1 MKAENPLSEFK
12 IQKLFTPNP
21 QNINYIKARESTT
34 IEYKESY
41 NHGSMAQYFKTMAAF
56 ANTDGGYII
65 FGIAD
70 NPRKFNGLSDKSK
83 RLFESIRIEEFTNN
97 LNDYFQPSIKWIND
111 IFEYNDRTYGIIYTY
126 PLDNKPCICSKMYS
140 NSEKKYSLEEGDI
153 YYRYRG
159 RSQKIKYAELEA
171 IFDKNRE
178 KESKKW
184 IELIKN
190 IAKIGVSNASVLNLS
205 NGELQFDDSTIVMDK
220 ELIDSINF
228 IKEGKF
234 VEKGGTPTLKLMG
247 TIKDIHTFDGIIV
260 KTSELKAIE
269 PSDIITNFLS
279 NKVVDSPIEFI
290 KVIMNCNSGFQPIY
304 YYIKQSERDIDWI
317 KKFINDSGKDTQTI
331 KLLSSRLNG
340 RLEKKQE
347 LKSND
352 SDANYFKRRYF
363 SYLKNKKLKND
374 LSEFLEEKHQI
385 WLLQSFMYLD
395 DMKIIENELY
405 YKDILLKLYEKLLKN
420 KRGNVA
426 SCFRKAICRLDEV
439 LFFGKSL

>member
-21 QNINYIKARESTT
+21 QNKNYIKARESTT

-70 NPRKFNGLSDKSK
+70 NPRKFNGLSDRSK
-83 RLFESIRIEEFTNN
+83 RQFESIRIEEFTKN
-97 LNDYFQPSIKWIND
+97 LNDYFQPSIKWTND
-111 IFEYNDRTYGIIYTY
+111 IFEYNDKTYGIIYTY
-126 PLDNKPCICSKMYS
+126 PLDNKPCICSKMY
-140 NSEKKYSLEEGDI
+140 NGDKKYSLEEGDI

-178 KESKKW
+178 KEAKKW
-184 IELIKN
+184 LELIKN
-190 IAKIGVSNASVLNLS
+190 IAKIGVSKASVLNLS
-205 NGELQFDDSTIVMDK
+205 NGELRFDDSTIVIEK

-228 IKEGKF
+228 IKEGNF

-260 KTSELKAIE
+260 KTPELKAIE
-269 PSDIITNFLS
+269 PSDIIIDFLS

-304 YYIKQSERDIDWI
+304 YYIKQSEQDIDGI
-317 KKFINDSGKDTQTI
+317 KHFIIESGKDTQTI
-331 KLLSSRLNG
+331 KLLVSRLNG

-352 SDANYFKRRYF
+352 SNANYNKRRYLNC
-363 SYLKNKKLKND
+363 LKNKQLETNS
-374 LSEFLEEKHQI
+374 SEFLDEKHQT

-395 DMKIIENELY
+395 DTKIIENEVY
-405 YKDILLKLYEKLLKN
+405 YKAILLELYEKFLKN
-420 KRGNVA
+420 KPGNVA

-439 LFFGKSL
+439 LFFGK

>member
-184 IELIKN
+184 IELIK
-190 IAKIGVSNASVLNLS
+190 I
-205 NGELQFDDSTIVMDK
+205 
-220 ELIDSINF
+220 
-228 IKEGKF
+228 
-234 VEKGGTPTLKLMG
+234 
-247 TIKDIHTFDGIIV
+247 
-260 KTSELKAIE
+260 
-269 PSDIITNFLS
+269 
-279 NKVVDSPIEFI
+279 
-290 KVIMNCNSGFQPIY
+290 
-304 YYIKQSERDIDWI
+304 
-317 KKFINDSGKDTQTI
+317 
-331 KLLSSRLNG
+331 
-340 RLEKKQE
+340 
-347 LKSND
+347 
-352 SDANYFKRRYF
+352 
-363 SYLKNKKLKND
+363 
-374 LSEFLEEKHQI
+374 
-385 WLLQSFMYLD
+385 
-395 DMKIIENELY
+395 
-405 YKDILLKLYEKLLKN
+405 
-420 KRGNVA
+420 
-426 SCFRKAICRLDEV
+426 
-439 LFFGKSL
+439 

>member
-1 MKAENPLSEFK
+1 MKAENPLSESK

-21 QNINYIKARESTT
+21 QNKNYIKARESTT

-70 NPRKFNGLSDKSK
+70 NPRKFNGLSDRSK
-83 RLFESIRIEEFTNN
+83 RQFESIRIEEFTNN
-97 LNDYFQPSIKWIND
+97 LNDYFQPSIKWTND

-126 PLDNKPCICSKMYS
+126 PLDNKPCICSKMY
-140 NSEKKYSLEEGDI
+140 NGEKKYSLEEGDI

-178 KESKKW
+178 KEAKKW
-184 IELIKN
+184 LELIKN
-190 IAKIGVSNASVLNLS
+190 IAKIGVSKASVLNLS
-205 NGELQFDDSTIVMDK
+205 NGELRFDDSTIVIEK

-228 IKEGKF
+228 IKEGNF

-260 KTSELKAIE
+260 KTPELKAIE
-269 PSDIITNFLS
+269 PSDIIIDFLS

-304 YYIKQSERDIDWI
+304 YYIKQSEQDIDGI
-317 KKFINDSGKDTQTI
+317 KQFIIESGKNTQTI
-331 KLLSSRLNG
+331 KLLVSRLNG

-352 SDANYFKRRYF
+352 SNANYNKRRYLNC
-363 SYLKNKKLKND
+363 LKNKQLKKD
-374 LSEFLEEKHQI
+374 SSEFLDEKHQT

-395 DMKIIENELY
+395 DTKIIENEAY
-405 YKDILLKLYEKLLKN
+405 YKAILLQLYEKFLKN
-420 KRGNVA
+420 KSGNVA

-439 LFFGKSL
+439 LFFGK

>member
-21 QNINYIKARESTT
+21 QNKNYIKARESTT

-70 NPRKFNGLSDKSK
+70 NPRKFNGLSDRSK
-83 RLFESIRIEEFTNN
+83 RQFESIRIEEFTNN
-97 LNDYFQPSIKWIND
+97 LNDYFQPSIKWTND
-111 IFEYNDRTYGIIYTY
+111 IFEYNDKTYGIIYTY
-126 PLDNKPCICSKMYS
+126 PLDNKPCICSKMY
-140 NSEKKYSLEEGDI
+140 NGDKKYSLEEGDI

-178 KESKKW
+178 KEAKKW
-184 IELIKN
+184 LELIKN
-190 IAKIGVSNASVLNLS
+190 IAKIGVSKASVLNLS
-205 NGELQFDDSTIVMDK
+205 NGELRFDDSTIVIEK

-228 IKEGKF
+228 IKEGNF

-260 KTSELKAIE
+260 KTPELKAIE
-269 PSDIITNFLS
+269 PSDIIIDFLS

-304 YYIKQSERDIDWI
+304 YYIKQSEQDIDGI
-317 KKFINDSGKDTQTI
+317 KHFIIESGKDTQTI
-331 KLLSSRLNG
+331 KLLVSRLNG

-352 SDANYFKRRYF
+352 SNANYNKRRYLNC
-363 SYLKNKKLKND
+363 LKINNLKQTLVN
-374 LSEFLEEKHQI
+374 F
-385 WLLQSFMYLD
+385 
-395 DMKIIENELY
+395 
-405 YKDILLKLYEKLLKN
+405 
-420 KRGNVA
+420 
-426 SCFRKAICRLDEV
+426 
-439 LFFGKSL
+439 

>member
-1 MKAENPLSEFK
+1 MKAENPLSESK

-21 QNINYIKARESTT
+21 QNVNHIKARESTT

-56 ANTDGGYII
+56 ANTNGGYII

-70 NPRKFNGLSDKSK
+70 NPRKFNGLSDRSK
-83 RLFESIRIEEFTNN
+83 RQFESIRIEEFTNN
-97 LNDYFQPSIKWIND
+97 LNDYFQPSIKWTND
-111 IFEYNDRTYGIIYTY
+111 IFKYNDRTYGIIYTY
-126 PLDNKPCICSKMYS
+126 PLDNKPCICSKMY
-140 NSEKKYSLEEGDI
+140 NDDKKYSLEEGDI

-159 RSQKIKYAELEA
+159 RSQKIKYAELKA

-178 KESKKW
+178 EEAKKW
-184 IELIKN
+184 LELIKN
-190 IAKIGVSNASVLNLS
+190 IAKIGVSKASVLNLS
-205 NGELQFDDSTIVMDK
+205 NGELRFDDSTIVIEK

-228 IKEGKF
+228 IKEGNF

-260 KTSELKAIE
+260 KTPELKAIE
-269 PSDIITNFLS
+269 PSDIIIDFLS

-304 YYIKQSERDIDWI
+304 YYIKQSEQDIDWI
-317 KKFINDSGKDTQTI
+317 KQFIIESGKETQTI
-331 KLLSSRLNG
+331 KLLVSRLNG

-352 SDANYFKRRYF
+352 SNANYNKRRYF
-363 SYLKNKKLKND
+363 NCLKNKQFKKD
-374 LSEFLEEKHQI
+374 SSEFLDEKHQI

-395 DMKIIENELY
+395 DMKIIENEAY
-405 YKDILLKLYEKLLKN
+405 YKSILLELYEKLLKN

-439 LFFGKSL
+439 LFFGK

>member
-1 MKAENPLSEFK
+1 MKAENPLSESK

-21 QNINYIKARESTT
+21 QNINHIKARESTT

-56 ANTDGGYII
+56 ANTNGGYII

-70 NPRKFNGLSDKSK
+70 NPRKFNGLSDRSK
-83 RLFESIRIEEFTNN
+83 RQFESIRIEEFTNN
-97 LNDYFQPSIKWIND
+97 LNDYFQPSIKWTND

-126 PLDNKPCICSKMYS
+126 PLDNKPCICSKMY
-140 NSEKKYSLEEGDI
+140 NGDKKYSLEEGDI

-178 KESKKW
+178 KEAKKW
-184 IELIKN
+184 LELIKN
-190 IAKIGVSNASVLNLS
+190 IAKIGVSKASVLNLS
-205 NGELQFDDSTIVMDK
+205 NGELRFDDSTIVIEK

-228 IKEGKF
+228 IKEGNF

-260 KTSELKAIE
+260 KTPELKAIE
-269 PSDIITNFLS
+269 PSDIIIDFLS

-304 YYIKQSERDIDWI
+304 YYIKQSEQSIDRI
-317 KKFINDSGKDTQTI
+317 KQFIIESGKNTQTI
-331 KLLSSRLNG
+331 KLLVSRLNG

-352 SDANYFKRRYF
+352 SNANYNKRKYLNC
-363 SYLKNKKLKND
+363 LKNKQFEKNS
-374 LSEFLEEKHQI
+374 SEFLDEKHQT
-385 WLLQSFMYLD
+385 WLLQSFIYLD
-395 DMKIIENELY
+395 DTKIIENEAY
-405 YKDILLKLYEKLLKN
+405 YKAILLELYEKYLKN
-420 KRGNVA
+420 KSGNVA

-439 LFFGKSL
+439 LFFGK